1 MGLRVRSWLSI
12 PETLVN
18 KSRYSIVYFVLIA
31 MVLVITGTIV
41 FFYVPYKTINFKE
54 SNAIITNPSRGFYVQ
69 FDSSNLDGLNELNDK
84 GVSLVF
90 LAYDLNEFIDSEISQ
105 EKLDELSYAFSSIK
119 AHGLKVIFRAA
130 YGFRDPM
137 DFSDPTSLEV
147 IKTHITQL
155 SPILNEYQDILL
167 TVQAGFLGPWGEWHH
182 SNLGLDDGKPTAQ
195 VINNLLIALS
205 EAVPNPVSIAVRRP
219 SFIRLINPD
228 LVNLDRIAF
237 HNDALLSTD
246 TDMGT
251 YDLERYQRDEE
262 LEYIFDRTSGV
273 ANGGEMPNLS
283 VYTEPSIALN
293 ELSKLKL
300 TYLNLNY
307 NKSVL
312 DFWSSTLYEGKPF
325 LDIVKQKLG
334 YRLFIQTLVLPTHFK
349 SSQKVDIKLTLM
361 NSGFSEM
368 VLPYRAELIVG
379 QKTEIYQVIQFEDIN
394 LQDINPGKTITMTIS
409 LDVKDLAKQ
418 FMIGIRIVEANMME
432 IRDERTL
439 VHLANEEISIVNGI
453 NYFAAYEWNKKN
465 EYNLIEK

>member
-1 MGLRVRSWLSI
+1 M
-12 PETLVN
+12 
-18 KSRYSIVYFVLIA
+18 YFVLIA

-41 FFYVPYKTINFKE
+41 FFYVPYKTIDFKE

-130 YGFRDPM
+130 YGFKDPM
-137 DFSDPTSLEV
+137 DFSDPKSIEV

-155 SPILNEYQDILL
+155 SPILNEYQDVLL

-182 SNLGLDDGKPTAQ
+182 SNLGLDDGKPSTQ
-195 VINNLLIALS
+195 VINDLLIALS
-205 EAVPNPVSIAVRRP
+205 EAVPHPVSIAVRRP
-219 SFIRLINPD
+219 SYIRLINPD
-228 LVNLDRIAF
+228 LVNLSRIAF

-262 LEYIFDRTSGV
+262 LEFIFDRTSGV

-312 DFWSSTLYEGKPF
+312 DFWSSTLYDGKPF

-349 SSQKVDIKLTLM
+349 LSQKVEIKLTLM

-368 VLPYRAELIVG
+368 ALPYRAELIVG
-379 QKTEIYQVIQFEDIN
+379 QNTEIYQVLQFEDIN
-394 LQDINPGKTITMTIS
+394 LQDIKPSNTITMTIS

-418 FMIGIRIVEANMME
+418 FMLGIRIVETNMLV
-432 IRDERTL
+432 ISDERTL
-439 VHLANEEISIVNGI
+439 VHLANEEISFVDGI
-453 NYFAAYEWNKKN
+453 NYFAAYEWNKEN
-465 EYNLIEK
+465 DYNLIEK

>member
-1 MGLRVRSWLSI
+1 
-12 PETLVN
+12 
-18 KSRYSIVYFVLIA
+18 

-41 FFYVPYKTINFKE
+41 FFYVPYKTINLKE

-84 GVSLVF
+84 GVTLVL
-90 LAYDLNEFIDSEISQ
+90 LAYDLNQFVDSEISL
-105 EKLDELSYAFSSIK
+105 EKLDELSYAFSTIK

-130 YGFRDPM
+130 YGFKDPM
-137 DFSDPTSLEV
+137 DFSDPKSIEI
-147 IKTHITQL
+147 IKTHISQL
-155 SPILNEYQDILL
+155 NPIFNEFQDVLL

-182 SNLGLDDGKPTAQ
+182 SNLGLDDGKPSIQ

-205 EAVPNPVSIAVRRP
+205 EAIPEPISIAVRRP
-219 SFIRLINPD
+219 SYIRLISPD
-228 LVNLDRIAF
+228 LVNLSRIAF

-251 YDLERYQRDEE
+251 YDLDHYQRNEE
-262 LEYIFDRTSGV
+262 LDYIFERSSGV

-283 VYTEPSIALN
+283 MYTEPSLALN

-334 YRLFIQTLVLPTHFK
+334 YRLFIQTLVLPTHFNL
-349 SSQKVDIKLTLM
+349 SQKVNIKLTLM

-368 VLPYRAELIVG
+368 ALPYRAELIIG
-379 QKTEIYQVIQFEDIN
+379 NKTEIYKVIPFENVN
-394 LQDINPGKTITMTIS
+394 LQEIKPGEPYSIS
-409 LDVKDLAKQ
+409 ILLDVSDLSKQ
-418 FMIGIRIVEANMME
+418 FMLGLRIVENNINRFSDKRMQV
-432 IRDERTL
+432 R
-439 VHLANEEISIVNGI
+439 LANDDISYIEGI
-453 NYFAAYEWNKKN
+453 NYFANY
-465 EYNLIEK
+465 EYNGENKYIFIEK